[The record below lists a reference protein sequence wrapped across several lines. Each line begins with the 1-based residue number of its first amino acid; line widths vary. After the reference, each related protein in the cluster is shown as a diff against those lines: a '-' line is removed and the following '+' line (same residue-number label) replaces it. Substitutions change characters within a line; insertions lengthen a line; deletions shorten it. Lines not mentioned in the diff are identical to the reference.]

1 MQRHKCAKYV
11 YTMTHV
17 SICIRTA
24 TYTTNVHT
32 HPRYS
37 DPYPIYADIQIY
49 KY

>member
-1 MQRHKCAKYV
+1 MQRHKCAKHV
-11 YTMTHV
+11 YTVTHV

-37 DPYPIYADIQIY
+37 GPYFIYADIQIY